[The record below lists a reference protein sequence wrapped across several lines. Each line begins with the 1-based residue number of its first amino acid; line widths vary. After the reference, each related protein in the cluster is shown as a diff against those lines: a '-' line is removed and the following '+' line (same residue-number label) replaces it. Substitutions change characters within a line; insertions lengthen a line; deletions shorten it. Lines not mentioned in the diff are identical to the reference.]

1 MLKIPSSLNWLIK
14 RRGRIDGSIQK
25 IERYLDDH
33 RQSFEKY
40 QELTNELS
48 FLKETLASID
58 TALRLHKLQIDP
70 QNIPA
75 IHGKNYLTDLPRGEL
90 SLLIFE
96 RVKMGC
102 GHPVSSKEIVDFI
115 VTCRQAA
122 GTPPIPSASLAVKVT
137 QRLNGLHR
145 KGSLIR
151 HHPQQTR
158 TYGLWTLSPT
168 SPTQDTQN
176 QVDDLERIL

>member
-33 RQSFEKY
+33 RRIFKKY

-48 FLKETLASID
+48 LLKETLESVD

-70 QNIPA
+70 KNIPS
-75 IHGKNYLTDLPRGEL
+75 INGKNYVTDLPRGEL

-96 RVKMGC
+96 RIKMGC
-102 GHPVSSKEIVDFI
+102 GQPVSSKEIVDFI
-115 VTCRQAA
+115 ILCRQAA
-122 GTPPIPSASLAVKVT
+122 GASPMPRSSLSPKVSW
-137 QRLNGLHR
+137 RLKALCKEGELT
-145 KGSLIR
+145 R
-151 HHPQQTR
+151 HHPQRTR
-158 TYGLWTLSPT
+158 FYGWWTLS
-168 SPTQDTQN
+168 SNITQDIQN
-176 QVDDLERIL
+176 QVDDLVHIP